1 MYDRE
6 LALDSLLNI
15 ESAQELIM
23 ERAAVAS
30 TSLF

>member
-15 ESAQELIM
+15 ESALELIM